1 MIQRTVFHNI
11 IFRDLNDCLKQRDR
25 LYRLDWRDKTG
36 LVRPGDCEALSVGM
50 SLLKPAGQGEILRAA
65 EKDESYLSSLQQR
78 VTSLCLELFGPEV
91 WLRHSWLC
99 EPLARLLYLS
109 LTTLS
114 DLQTLGEEYTGLV
127 QLNRQG
133 RLPSKYRRFLMIL
146 LHTFGPHLL
155 KYLIKNAEK
164 IVRKNQNIRE
174 DAKKTLL
181 TTISYGEIVSEYLSR
196 INVCLF
202 YFHGTFYQLAKRL
215 TGIRYVNF
223 SEAEVGAEA
232 EDQTRTSFRL
242 MGSVASAQLVLTLLY
257 GVYKAR
263 RLFQTD
269 RTPAPVAPGVS
280 EVTSPSQGDSSGG
293 SYVRPGER
301 CSLCL
306 DRLGSMGVTTATP
319 CGHLYCWSCL
329 LDSLA
334 RQPDCP
340 LCRQVVQPSRIIPCR
355 NYL

>member
-1 MIQRTVFHNI
+1 M
-11 IFRDLNDCLKQRDR
+11 
-25 LYRLDWRDKTG
+25 
-36 LVRPGDCEALSVGM
+36 SV
-50 SLLKPAGQGEILRAA
+50 LKPAGQGEILRAA
-65 EKDESYLSSLQQR
+65 EKDESYLSSLQQKL
-78 VTSLCLELFGPEV
+78 TSLGLEVLGPQV

-99 EPLARLLYLS
+99 EPLTRLLYLS

-127 QLNRQG
+127 QLNRRG
-133 RLPSKYRRFLMIL
+133 RLPSKYRRFLMIVL
-146 LHTFGPHLL
+146 QTFGPHLL
-155 KYLIKNAEK
+155 KYLIKNVEN
-164 IVRKNQNIRE
+164 IVKNNQNIRE

-181 TTISYGEIVSEYLSR
+181 TTISYSEIVLDFLSR

-223 SEAEVGAEA
+223 REAEAGQEE
-232 EDQTRTSFRL
+232 EDNTRSSFRL
-242 MGSVASAQLVLTLLY
+242 MGGLASVQLVLTLLY

-263 RLFQTD
+263 RLFLTD
-269 RTPAPVAPGVS
+269 SPAPPADS
-280 EVTSPSQGDSSGG
+280 EVISQSESDGAGG
-293 SYVRPGER
+293 YVKPGER

-306 DRLGSMGVTTATP
+306 DRLGSRGVTTATP

-340 LCRQVVQPSRIIPCR
+340 LCRQPVQPSRIIPCR